1 LAAAAAQNQSVVNPF
16 ETNIL
21 QNGLPYLP
29 QLLDYSSGTVA
40 QSYAPAQGNLNRSLA
55 GFGSNLPS
63 GFATQ
68 SQTDLDSQEANAQD
82 TNTINALQQNQ
93 NAKTNAATALNPLGY
108 YTGSTGANSSV
119 LSAPPVNS
127 GGVGNFIGGL
137 ASGLVNNASVSGTGS
152 GVSAFSL

>member
-1 LAAAAAQNQSVVNPF
+1 M
-16 ETNIL
+16 
-21 QNGLPYLP
+21 P
-29 QLLDYSSGTVA
+29 QLLDYSSGAVA
-40 QSYAPAQGNLNRSLA
+40 QSYAPAQAALNRSMA

-93 NAKTNAATALNPLGY
+93 QAKTGAAAALNPLGY
-108 YTGSTGANSSV
+108 YTGSTGANQSV
-119 LSAPPVNS
+119 LGAPAVNS
-127 GGVGNFIGGL
+127 GGVGNFVGGL
-137 ASGLVNNASVSGTGS
+137 VSGLANNVGISGNGS